1 MVEQSMEQRAVVRRC
16 LQFAGVALAI
26 GAVLSVFLIA
36 SGNAG
41 GWGVLVILLAI
52 AMVCSYV
59 AQKGKRSRP

>member
-1 MVEQSMEQRAVVRRC
+1 M
-16 LQFAGVALAI
+16 ALAI

-52 AMVCSYV
+52 AMVCYHV
-59 AQKGKRSRP
+59 AQKGKRNRP